1 MAITKLLH
9 IKERASGNPAAGLE
23 AAITYISNPA
33 KTQNG
38 RLMGSLNC
46 TFQNAYKKMIATKKI
61 YGKEDGRQ
69 GYHYIISFNPGE
81 VTPDKALQIT
91 DEFCRRY
98 FGTDYEA
105 VFSVHDDKEHIHSH
119 IVFNSVSI
127 ADGHK
132 YRYEKGDWK
141 KNIQPLVN
149 SICSKYGLEE
159 INVNETGIDGIN
171 YGEWEGN
178 KKGTAPTNR
187 DELRSLIDQLI
198 PKVQSLDGLV
208 EKLKESGCEIRVGK
222 YVSIKLPSAEKSIR
236 TYRLGFAYEKENL
249 IKRIGGDPILLPY
262 SNMPANNPAEY
273 KIVRAGFREAG
284 KKSAY
289 KSDYWKYKDS
299 INRVQK
305 INRQNRYLIE
315 HGIRSEQQ
323 LRSRLSMIE
332 SQMDEIDAARKQIFK
347 QRRTYQ
353 DLIEIIKTNPEQQA
367 KEMISEMGMD
377 ADSVFYFEKESRAQ
391 LDAYKAQKRK
401 LYKERD
407 LVKSIEASYKKE
419 IRR

>member
-9 IKERASGNPAAGLE
+9 IKERSSGNPSAGLE
-23 AAITYISNPA
+23 AAIAYISNPM

-38 RLMGSLNC
+38 RLTGSLNC

-98 FGTDYEA
+98 LGTDYET

-119 IVFNSVSI
+119 IIFNSVSV

-141 KNIQPLVN
+141 KEIQPLVN
-149 SICSKYGLEE
+149 NICSKYGLEE
-159 INVNETGIDGIN
+159 IDVNETGINGID

-187 DELRSLIDQLI
+187 DELRNLIDQLI
-198 PKVQSLDGLV
+198 PKVQSLDSLV

-222 YVSIKLPSAEKSIR
+222 YVSIKLPSAERSIR

-249 IKRIGGDPILLPY
+249 IKRIAGETLSLPY
-262 SNMPANNPAEY
+262 INSPVQHQNEY

-284 KKSAY
+284 KKTVY
-289 KSDYWKYKDS
+289 KSEYWKYKDS
-299 INRVQK
+299 INKVQA
-305 INRQNRYLIE
+305 INKQNQYLIE

-323 LRSRLSMIE
+323 LQSRLSMIE
-332 SQMDEIDAARKQIFK
+332 SQMDEIDVARKKLFV
-347 QRRTYQ
+347 QRRMYQ
-353 DLIEIIKTNPEQQA
+353 DLIEIIKSNPEEQA
-367 KEMISEMGMD
+367 KEMMAEMGMD
-377 ADSVFYFEKESRAQ
+377 ADSVFHFEKESRD
-391 LDAYKAQKRK
+391 LLEAYKTQKRI
-401 LYKERD
+401 LNKELA
-407 LVKSIEASYKKE
+407 LVKSIQAGYKKQ